1 MLDTMTMVAPVRQD
15 FSQPASEEQIE
26 RTAAA
31 LEANGIHVI
40 VVDDRAE
47 ARDALMARLP
57 EGAEVFTAASQTL
70 EALGVLPEINESGRY
85 DAIRPKLMKL
95 DRNTQMREMRKLA
108 ASPDYVVGSVHALT
122 EDGQVLVAS
131 AGGSQLAPYVYGA
144 GQVIWV
150 AGAQKIVADVNEGR
164 RRIQEHTYPLEDA
177 RMLRARG
184 VHSHIGKILQINRE
198 PKGRATLILVREA
211 LGF

>member
-1 MLDTMTMVAPVRQD
+1 MDIMTMVAPVQQD

-40 VVDDRAE
+40 VVDDRAAAHDE
-47 ARDALMARLP
+47 LMARLP

-70 EALGVLPEINESGRY
+70 EALGVLPEINESGRF

-95 DRNTQMREMRKLA
+95 DRQTQMREMRKLA
-108 ASPDYVVGSVHALT
+108 ASPDYVVGSVHAIT
-122 EDGQVLVAS
+122 EQGQVLVAS

-144 GQVIWV
+144 GQVLWV
-150 AGAQKIVADVNEGR
+150 AGAQKIVADLDEAMQR
-164 RRIQEHTYPLEDA
+164 LEQHTFPLEDA
-177 RMLRARG
+177 RMMRTRG
-184 VHSHIGKILQINRE
+184 VHSHIGKMIIVNRE
-198 PKGRATLILVREA
+198 PKGRTTLILVREA
-211 LGF
+211 LGY

>member
-1 MLDTMTMVAPVRQD
+1 M
-15 FSQPASEEQIE
+15 
-26 RTAAA
+26 
-31 LEANGIHVI
+31 
-40 VVDDRAE
+40 
-47 ARDALMARLP
+47 
-57 EGAEVFTAASQTL
+57 
-70 EALGVLPEINESGRY
+70 
-85 DAIRPKLMKL
+85 
-95 DRNTQMREMRKLA
+95 
-108 ASPDYVVGSVHALT
+108 
-122 EDGQVLVAS
+122 AS

-150 AGAQKIVADVNEGR
+150 AGAQKIVADVDEGR